1 MKSSPLVQYLNSQME
16 LIPYLTFLE
25 NSDIFETGFLSLAVA
40 FFLPSKEG
48 ADESAVK
55 LQERNNFQLFKKIAL
70 HYELSSFFYTDN
82 EDLLKSFHITV
93 IRFIRT
99 KFFINFS
106 YVLFFLFP
114 FFFLFF
120 RRKNVF

>member
-40 FFLPSKEG
+40 FFLPSKEVG
-48 ADESAVK
+48 EESTVK

-93 IRFIRT
+93 IRFVCL
-99 KFFINFS
+99 KFFHQFLN
-106 YVLFFLFP
+106 VLSF
-114 FFFLFF
+114 
-120 RRKNVF
+120 